1 MDFGIELARLRRARE
16 WSQEELAA
24 RAQLSQR
31 HVSFLETGRS
41 QPGPAAL
48 AKLTRAM
55 ALKAWEQRALLR
67 TLTAPEDRPAATSRD
82 SQLPDGFLE
91 RLSVWPTCA
100 FRPDGT
106 LVESNTALDALL
118 AFASG
123 GRDLWAD
130 TAYRGR
136 ANLYDLTFHPKG
148 LIRWMANPQ
157 EVVPETLRR
166 LRIEAT
172 RNADLVAT
180 LKRFEAYPSVR
191 EWGRELDDPP
201 AVLTERYRL
210 KAGTPSVVCVV
221 SSIASPGELEL
232 AALRIETFVPADE
245 ASVALLSS
253 LAPRAISQAI

>member
-16 WSQEELAA
+16 WSQEELAD

-67 TLTAPEDRPAATSRD
+67 TLTAPEDRPATASRNA
-82 SQLPDGFLE
+82 QLPDGFLE
-91 RLSVWPTCA
+91 TLSVWPACA
-100 FRPDGT
+100 YQPDGT
-106 LVESNTALDALL
+106 LVESNAALDALL
-118 AFASG
+118 GFASG

-130 TAYRGR
+130 TSYKGR
-136 ANLYDLTFHPKG
+136 ANLFDLTFHPKG

-157 EVVPETLRR
+157 EVIPETLRR
-166 LRIEAT
+166 LRIEAAQ
-172 RNADLVAT
+172 NADLVAT

-201 AVLTERYRL
+201 PVLIERYRVRDATL
-210 KAGTPSVVCVV
+210 SVICVV
-221 SSIASPGELEL
+221 SSIASPGEFEL
-232 AALRIETFVPADE
+232 ASLRIETFAPADA
-245 ASVALLSS
+245 ASAALL
-253 LAPRAISQAI
+253 RALSDPSGSR